1 MKWNNGRLIIIIY
14 YIILLTKMGNVQ
26 PVIADMNNNE
36 KLYYLYSKGII
47 NDELLKLYRDGTMS
61 LKDIE
66 SVVFESINKNDEK
79 IKNTNK
85 NNHK

>member
-1 MKWNNGRLIIIIY
+1 
-14 YIILLTKMGNVQ
+14 MGNVQ
-26 PVIADMNNNE
+26 PLIADMNNNE

-47 NDELLKLYRDGTMS
+47 NDELLQLYRDGTMS

-66 SVVFESINKNDEK
+66 SVVFESINKNDTN
-79 IKNTNK
+79 IKNTHK

>member
-1 MKWNNGRLIIIIY
+1 
-14 YIILLTKMGNVQ
+14 MGNVQ

>member
-1 MKWNNGRLIIIIY
+1 
-14 YIILLTKMGNVQ
+14 MGNVQ
-26 PVIADMNNNE
+26 PLIADMNNNE

-47 NDELLKLYRDGTMS
+47 NDELLQLYRDGTMS

-66 SVVFESINKNDEK
+66 SVVFESISKNDTN
-79 IKNTNK
+79 IKNTHK